1 MNHLKKTRLNIKT
14 IFICFLIIL
23 FFVYLSK
30 LVFNKSDNNKYKESM
45 NNLNAADSGII
56 DMDKYNNFCKMYQG
70 NSGQLELACNKLTT
84 DNCNKVSCCVQIN
97 GEKCVAGSQKGATYK
112 TDKNGGNINVDYYY
126 YKNKCTGNCPK

>member
-1 MNHLKKTRLNIKT
+1 MFDLKKTRLNIKT
-14 IFICFLIIL
+14 FFLCFLLIL

-30 LVFNKSDNNKYKESM
+30 LVFNKSDNKYKESM
-45 NNLNAADSGII
+45 NNLNASDNGII
-56 DMDKYNNFCKMYQG
+56 DMDKYNNFCKMYQD

-112 TDKNGGNINVDYYY
+112 TDKNGDNINVDYYY
-126 YKNKCTGNCPK
+126 YKNKCMGNCPK